1 MSRSPVYART
11 AQPTDVPV
19 LRELWQDILR
29 RGTLEEQLDDVAK
42 VVSEALADDRRT
54 IVVAEHDGEVAG
66 AVFLQATTLTPLNLE
81 PSVLAV
87 SPHVF
92 PAFRRKGVGTAL
104 IEAAV
109 RFAEQ
114 HGIAHVMTAA
124 NSDARDANRFMAR
137 LSFAPQATLRAAPT
151 TAVRARLSS
160 RRPAAFAAAATTRQ
174 IDRVL
179 AARRSRRERVPG

>member
-1 MSRSPVYART
+1 MSRSPVTVRYVEVEDIT
-11 AQPTDVPV
+11 S
-19 LRELWQDILR
+19 LRELWVDILR
-29 RGTLEEQLDDVAK
+29 RGALDEQLTDVAQI
-42 VVSEALADDRRT
+42 VASTLSDPDRA
-54 IVVAEHDGEVAG
+54 IAVAEYDGQVAG

-81 PSVLAV
+81 PAVLAV
-87 SPHVF
+87 SPHVL
-92 PAFRRKGVGTAL
+92 PAFRRKGVGSAL

-114 HGIAHVMTAA
+114 RGIAHVMTAA

-137 LSFAPQATLRAAPT
+137 LAFAPQATLRAAT
-151 TAVRARLSS
+151 TSAVRARLSS
-160 RRPAAFAAAATTRQ
+160 RRSASFAASATTRQ